1 LTINLKMKTSNAF
14 KDGENPGVE
23 VDPEIAGNMEE
34 EELEKAQEE
43 CKFPWHAEEGVL
55 GNIRKLNEEFNT
67 FRGLNPVKIFV
78 TGPPASGKTFYS
90 DKVADY
96 YNIPRIHVKQM
107 VDEVFRLADQEEGDF
122 DEEDEFASSV
132 REKIGELRT
141 EEVEKQEAAR
151 GEAPEEMEDG
161 WPDIDPKSVSIRV
174 PDKFLYKLL

>member
-1 LTINLKMKTSNAF
+1 
-14 KDGENPGVE
+14 
-23 VDPEIAGNMEE
+23 
-34 EELEKAQEE
+34 
-43 CKFPWHAEEGVL
+43 
-55 GNIRKLNEEFNT
+55 
-67 FRGLNPVKIFV
+67 
-78 TGPPASGKTFYS
+78 
-90 DKVADY
+90 
-96 YNIPRIHVKQM
+96 M